1 MSVVFLSESLGP
13 LASVAAPVVR
23 IIPLSMLIP
32 DDNPLVKI
40 PEAPEAPQLL
50 KLHFAVTR
58 FCLRKSCCIFPK

>member
-50 KLHFAVTR
+50 KLHF
-58 FCLRKSCCIFPK
+58 L